1 MIWTLALGLVSLWWL
16 MTGALLV
23 VAFIREWQPPW
34 LWVMWAQMA
43 ALTAVLTVDAAV
55 GLELG
60 WTALLAATTLIFHIR
75 ATNLYESM
83 TERNTP

>member
-1 MIWTLALGLVSLWWL
+1 MIWTLALGIVSLWWL

-23 VAFIREWQPPW
+23 VAFILQWQPPW
-34 LWVMWAQMA
+34 LWVMWAQTA
-43 ALTAVLTVDAAV
+43 ALNAVLAADAAV
-55 GLELG
+55 RREPG
-60 WTALLAATTLIFHIR
+60 WLALLCAVTLIFYSR